1 MTLLHEMFDTDTVLQ
16 VYKPTLVRFESVGGL
31 AANSPADVT
40 KGSPQNQDK

>member
-1 MTLLHEMFDTDTVLQ
+1 MILLDEMFDTDTELQ
-16 VYKPTLVRFESVGGL
+16 VYKPTLVRFEGVGGV